1 MPPSSRPLLLTGGG
15 VAEGA
20 VNACVCVCVWV
31 LLTVNGRVCVFV
43 CLYDAFFQMDDY
55 DSNETEEFVRNRTR
69 KHIYTLRML
78 VMIFVFLLLA

>member
-31 LLTVNGRVCVFV
+31 LLTVNGRLCVFV
-43 CLYDAFFQMDDY
+43 CLYDAFFSDG
-55 DSNETEEFVRNRTR
+55 R
-69 KHIYTLRML
+69 L
-78 VMIFVFLLLA
+78 

>member
-1 MPPSSRPLLLTGGG
+1 MG
-15 VAEGA
+15 
-20 VNACVCVCVWV
+20 
-31 LLTVNGRVCVFV
+31 VCVFLYV
-43 CLYDAFFQMDDY
+43 CMMLFFQMDDY